1 MDLFPGHTG
10 NPSEDNEND
19 SSNSAPLRHPAP
31 LPKSAAASRVKFD
44 VKAPLQIS
52 LVNISDGQMAKQDEP
67 KESRDVTKP
76 CSENITNDPKPPTTV
91 TPTTT
96 SHTTTTPTT
105 TTPTTTTNTT
115 TTNTP
120 TPTTTTTTPTPNTPT
135 TTTTTPTPTPTPTTP
150 TTSTTS
156 TTSTTPTTPTTTN
169 PETTTKPSEPT
180 KQESLLKK
188 QYPFVLPN
196 GKSFQGRRNLVSH
209 DVMMSSPY
217 SEKIWNLVQSC
228 GPKEVSF

>member
-1 MDLFPGHTG
+1 MSGGIFFKQNPDGTFSLVNTG

-31 LPKSAAASRVKFD
+31 LPNLRLPAGFKFD

-105 TTPTTTTNTT
+105 TTN
-115 TTNTP
+115 
-120 TPTTTTTTPTPNTPT
+120 
-135 TTTTTPTPTPTPTTP
+135 
-150 TTSTTS
+150 STTS

-228 GPKEVSF
+228 GPKEYLETLEKIVDLL

>member
-1 MDLFPGHTG
+1 MSSGIFFKQNPDGTFSLFNTG
-10 NPSEDNEND
+10 DPSEDNEND

-31 LPKSAAASRVKFD
+31 LPNLRLPAGFKFD

-52 LVNISDGQMAKQDEP
+52 LVNISDGQMAKQEEP

-96 SHTTTTPTT
+96 SPTTTTPTT
-105 TTPTTTTNTT
+105 TTPTTTT
-115 TTNTP
+115 P
-120 TPTTTTTTPTPNTPT
+120 T
-135 TTTTTPTPTPTPTTP
+135 TTP
-150 TTSTTS
+150 TTSTTP
-156 TTSTTPTTPTTTN
+156 TTTTPTTTT
-169 PETTTKPSEPT
+169 PTTTTAETTRKPSEPT

-188 QYPFVLPN
+188 PYPFALPN
-196 GKSFQGRRNLVSH
+196 GKSFQGRRNLVSN

-217 SEKIWNLVQSC
+217 SEKIRELVQSC